1 MFANAAFGCVI
12 VVILLFE
19 LVYLPLKKE
28 MNGTAANTETS
39 AHQVDAVRDREA
51 LGGLGDPLSRPTS
64 PKILEGRSS
73 DDETHVTDVGRRVD
87 PSQGNDGLDHPSAS
101 ALLHTGDGREV
112 VGQVNQDIAS
122 LQKQLTSISHD
133 KAVGEAERQAIEAAR
148 AGDRLELE
156 NERKRASDLEDK
168 SAAADRIAA
177 AQSAVLR
184 RQLEDEQARSKGL
197 DQDLGNTRDQLT
209 QMTQV
214 RDDAERALRVA
225 QLAHA
230 DDEATLTSERKAA
243 ADQVDRSRSDSLD
256 TSSRAKALQLGGA
269 PAHPVSLK
277 RDGALATVQSE
288 QAVRSLDQK
297 ASELTLMRQQ
307 LEIEHLSSAKLET
320 ALASAKQ
327 VAVQARLELAAR
339 DREQTAARAAL
350 AAQSGAQQTRA
361 EARAEKVAADH
372 VGAQLQAMQKQLA
385 AERARSKALE
395 IDVTRAR
402 SATSSSPE
410 ALAGGKSRLGTTD
423 RIADGGAPQV
433 GRPSLPDA
441 AARLQATEA
450 GLKTDGAVP
459 PQQDAQVTDLRR
471 QYASSARVPQAA
483 PSGEGRDISSEAALP
498 KGAQVNIVVHYS
510 RDSQTARDRALIL
523 KTDLQSNGLS
533 VEDAG
538 TSDRYGGSDRVT
550 FYYDEDRDDA
560 DRIAELSQKAK
571 PVKIRLPRNRAVV
584 PGTIDIVIAG

>member
-51 LGGLGDPLSRPTS
+51 LGGLGDSLSRPTS

-168 SAAADRIAA
+168 SAAADRNAA

-269 PAHPVSLK
+269 PAHPVSLE

-350 AAQSGAQQTRA
+350 AAQSDAQQKRA
-361 EARAEKVAADH
+361 EARAEKLEADH
-372 VGAQLQAMQKQLA
+372 VGAQVQALQKQLA
-385 AERARSKALE
+385 DERARSKALE

-423 RIADGGAPQV
+423 KNADGGAPQ
-433 GRPSLPDA
+433 
-441 AARLQATEA
+441 ATEA
-450 GLKTDGAVP
+450 GLQTDGAVP
-459 PQQDAQVTDLRR
+459 SRQDAQVTDLRR
-471 QYASSARVPQAA
+471 QYASSGRVPQAA
-483 PSGEGRDISSEAALP
+483 PRGEGRDISSEAALP
-498 KGAQVNIVVHYS
+498 KGAQVNIVLHYS
-510 RDSQTARDRALIL
+510 RDSQTARDRASIL

-584 PGTIDIVIAG
+584 PGTIDIVVAG